1 MNSDVNLDVTLR
13 NDVILSDN
21 KYDFRITDFEVSSN
35 EYKHIPKAYEIL
47 IVMGGSGTLQLGN
60 TVHSVSKGFLF
71 FFHDGDVY
79 KICAPKESLFIKV
92 IGFSNTFYCPFN
104 ERAVSFFDIPHSKR
118 KIYTKIEP
126 AEFEHFQYV
135 LSVLNQHSM
144 FLSTY
149 NRFSIITI
157 LNFILLHYMVITDGS
172 ITDTDYQDDV
182 GKALRY
188 IYDKF
193 RLSDFSISEMAN
205 QLHFTPT
212 YLSKLFKKEV
222 GMSMQL
228 YILNLRLEF
237 AADLLMGCSLSI
249 NEIAA
254 ESGFNT
260 ASYFIKQFKKKYG
273 VTPKK
278 YVLQHENNEN

>member
-1 MNSDVNLDVTLR
+1 MNIDVNMDVTIR

-21 KYDFRITDFEVSSN
+21 KYDFRITDFEVSN
-35 EYKHIPKAYEIL
+35 DEYKHIPKAYEIL
-47 IVMGGSGTLQLGN
+47 IVMEGSGILKLGN
-60 TVHSVSKGFLF
+60 TSHNISEGFMF
-71 FFHDGDVY
+71 FLHDGDVY
-79 KICAPKESLFIKV
+79 RICALEDLLTIKV

-104 ERAVSFFDIPHSKR
+104 ERVVSFFDIPYSKR
-118 KIYTKIEP
+118 KIYAKID
-126 AEFEHFQYV
+126 ATEFEHFKYV

-157 LNFILLHYMVITDGS
+157 INFILLHYMVVTDGS
-172 ITDTDYQDDV
+172 VTDTDYQDDV

-193 RLSDFSISEMAN
+193 RLPDFSISKMAN
-205 QLHFTPT
+205 KLHFTPT

-237 AADLLMGCSLSI
+237 AADLLLGCSLSI
-249 NEIAA
+249 NEIATA
-254 ESGFNT
+254 SGFNT
-260 ASYFIKQFKKKYG
+260 TSYFIKQFKKKYG
-273 VTPKK
+273 VTPRK
-278 YVLQHENNEN
+278 YVSQHENN

>member
-1 MNSDVNLDVTLR
+1 MVVVKMDFNVNMDDILK
-13 NDVILSDN
+13 NNVILSDN
-21 KYDFRITDFEVSSN
+21 KYDFRITDFEVSTE

-47 IVMGGSGTLQLGN
+47 IVMGGIGVLKLGN
-60 TVHSVSKGFLF
+60 KTHSVSEGSIF

-79 KICAPKESLFIKV
+79 SICASEDLLTIKV
-92 IGFSNTFYCPFN
+92 IGFSNTFYCPLN
-104 ERAVSFFDIPHSKR
+104 VKSVCFFDIPYSKR
-118 KIYTKIEP
+118 KVYTKIE
-126 AEFEHFQYV
+126 ADEFEHFKYI

-144 FLSTY
+144 FLSAY

-157 LNFILLHYMVITDGS
+157 INFILMHYMVVTDGS
-172 ITDTDYQDDV
+172 ITDKDFHDDV

-193 RLSDFSISEMAN
+193 RLTDFSISEMAN
-205 QLHFTPT
+205 KLHFTPS
-212 YLSKLFKKEV
+212 YLSRIFKKEV

-237 AADLLMGCSLSI
+237 AADLLLGCSLSI

-254 ESGFNT
+254 VSGFNT
-260 ASYFIKQFKKKYG
+260 TSYFIKQFKKKYG

-278 YVLQHENNEN
+278 YIQ